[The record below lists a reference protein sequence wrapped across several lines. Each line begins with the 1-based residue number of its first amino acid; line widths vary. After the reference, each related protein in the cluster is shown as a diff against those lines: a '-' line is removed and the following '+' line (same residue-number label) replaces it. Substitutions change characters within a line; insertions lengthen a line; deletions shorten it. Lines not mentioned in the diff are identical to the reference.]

1 MKSCTIV
8 DDIEHDETFALQN
21 SPENAVPVGGDR
33 VGFAPAWG
41 VVVAMIVVLGVSVE
55 RDGWLDDGLSAM
67 VEVWLRSPW
76 WGLKRGAPR

>member
-1 MKSCTIV
+1 MKSCAIV

-21 SPENAVPVGGDR
+21 SSESAVPVGGDR

-41 VVVAMIVVLGVSVE
+41 VVMAMIVVLGVSVE
-55 RDGWLDDGLSAM
+55 RNGWSDDGLSAM

-76 WGLKRGAPR
+76 CGLRRGAPR